1 MRTPETGFSP
11 EGRINVT
18 VKESERASI
27 ARLAS
32 SLAGSE
38 PGLAGNHYGGTVGTG
53 CHGPRILIEDR
64 SEIGMAGPGGAGLWS
79 YRMRMLAGD
88 GDCVVVAGEKYD
100 DFESYT
106 SSRLGLG
113 RPQIINVVDDDGK
126 APLSPAA
133 RCMAD
138 DRTLDQLVTW
148 VRERGEATIVPFI
161 GSEIIWKLA
170 DRLASEAGA
179 PISVAAPAP
188 YLTGRA
194 NDKLWFAE
202 RIGELFGRDALPPTD
217 MATDRKALSRKAAK
231 MAGEYRQIV
240 VKVLDSAGSYGNIRI
255 NCSLLRCPTPL
266 EVEERVFSTLE
277 ERGWNGEFPLLLS
290 AWEKN
295 VLENPS
301 VQMWIPEAGQDP
313 IIEGVFVQSLTGDNG
328 RFAGASSS
336 DLPGDWNQRISEGAM
351 RIGLLFQYLG
361 YFGRC
366 SVDALLVGADFD
378 EASLRW
384 IECNGRWGGVSI
396 PLSTALRLGGG
407 GPELAVVQTSD
418 FSHRAMTTDEATGI
432 LNGLLHTGNPDDEGV
447 VLLSPAVLLRG
458 EGIHLMALSGS
469 PASARSIA
477 EEASKRIGQAA

>member
-1 MRTPETGFSP
+1 MQTPETGFSP
-11 EGRINVT
+11 AGRIDVT
-18 VKESERASI
+18 VNEEERASI
-27 ARLAS
+27 ARLAEA
-32 SLAGSE
+32 LIRDE
-38 PGLAGNHYGGTVGTG
+38 PDLGRNHYNGSVASG
-53 CHGPRILIEDR
+53 CRGPRILIEDR

-88 GDCVVVAGEKYD
+88 GDCVVVAGERHD
-100 DFESYT
+100 DFESYS

-113 RPQIINVVDDDGK
+113 RPEIINVVDEDGK

-138 DRTLDQLVTW
+138 DRLVTW
-148 VRERGEATIVPFI
+148 ARERGEATIVPFI
-161 GSEIIWKLA
+161 GSEVVWQLA
-170 DRLASEAGA
+170 DRLASEAGV

-217 MATDRKALSRKAAK
+217 MATDRKALSRKAAR
-231 MAGEYRQIV
+231 MAGEFRQIV
-240 VKVLDSAGSYGNIRI
+240 VKVVDSAGSYGNIRI

-313 IIEGVFVQSLTGDNG
+313 IIEGVFMQSLTGDNG

-336 DLPGDWNQRISEGAM
+336 DLPGDWNLRLSEGAM
-351 RIGLLFQYLG
+351 RIGLLFQRLG

-396 PLSTALRLGGG
+396 PLSTALRLGG
-407 GPELAVVQTSD
+407 PNVELAVVQTSD
-418 FSHRAMTTDEATGI
+418 FPHRAMTTDEATGI
-432 LNGLLHTGNPDDEGV
+432 LNGLLHSGRPGDEGV
-447 VLLSPAVLLRG
+447 VLLSPAVLHRG
-458 EGIHLMALSGS
+458 KGIHLMAVSDS
-469 PASARSIA
+469 PASARRIA